1 MQKIDSE
8 KWHKGNDGLYL
19 DFEDKK
25 LLKKLVKIQEQ
36 RRLEK
41 CKQFFKDGL
50 K

>member
-8 KWHKGNDGLYL
+8 KWHKGRNGLYL

-25 LLKKLVKIQEQ
+25 ILKKLVKIQEQ
-36 RRLEK
+36 RRLEN
-41 CKQFFKDGL
+41 CKQLFKDDS